1 MEEKKEQNK
10 KLSYEQLE
18 VAARQL
24 SGQLDNVVKENQQLK
39 TVMQK
44 MQLDNLFA
52 ELNFRFKV
60 LEHKDSFSEEFI
72 TRIIKEIELIM
83 TVKEEAGK
91 EEE

>member
-24 SGQLDNVVKENQQLK
+24 SGQFDNVVKENQQLK
-39 TVMQK
+39 TVVQK

-60 LEHKDSFSEEFI
+60 LEHKDSFNEEFVA
-72 TRIIKEIELIM
+72 RIIKEIELIM
-83 TVKEEAGK
+83 TVKEEAEK

>member
-24 SGQLDNVVKENQQLK
+24 SGQLDSVVKENQQLK

-60 LEHKDSFSEEFI
+60 LEHKDSFNEEFVA
-72 TRIIKEIELIM
+72 RIIKEIELIM
-83 TVKEEAGK
+83 TVKEEAEK

>member
-18 VAARQL
+18 LAARQL
-24 SGQLDNVVKENQQLK
+24 SGQLDTVAKENQQLK

-60 LEHKDSFSEEFI
+60 LEHKDSFREEFVA
-72 TRIIKEIELIM
+72 RIVNEIELIM
-83 TVKEEAGK
+83 TVKEEEK

>member
-60 LEHKDSFSEEFI
+60 LEHKDSFNEEFV

-83 TVKEEAGK
+83 TVKEEAEK